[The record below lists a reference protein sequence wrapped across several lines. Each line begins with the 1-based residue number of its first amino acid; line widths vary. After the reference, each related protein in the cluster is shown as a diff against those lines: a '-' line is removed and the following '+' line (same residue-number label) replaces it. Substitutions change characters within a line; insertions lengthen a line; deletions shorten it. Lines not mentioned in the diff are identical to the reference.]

1 MYIELVTREKG
12 VFEVSASALMNK
24 SKMDLLLEELLQL
37 QYQNTPTMRLF
48 DSCVVNVN
56 LLLFLIN
63 KKFLG
68 GEK

>member
-1 MYIELVTREKG
+1 MMMG
-12 VFEVSASALMNK
+12 K
-24 SKMDLLLEELLQL
+24 SKTDLLLEDLLNL
-37 QYQNTPTMRLF
+37 QYQNTPTMKLF

-68 GEK
+68 NAK